1 MINKLSKFNF
11 MKTYKPYLSLTKNT
25 SKYELGVIVS
35 AVKDQTII
43 GIRQE
48 EIKKG
53 KDSCWGVIITFS
65 DMTQLVNGPEN
76 PIFSTNVDI
85 ALDKSAGYKKILCI
99 TEISVSNGKYG
110 PPAGEGTAIDFEDG
124 Q

>member
-1 MINKLSKFNF
+1 

-25 SKYELGVIVS
+25 SKYELGVIVT

-48 EIKKG
+48 EVKKG
-53 KDSCWGVIITFS
+53 KDSCWGVIITLS
-65 DMTQLVNGPEN
+65 DVTQLVNGPEN
-76 PIFSTNVDI
+76 PIFSTTVDI
-85 ALDKSAGYKKILCI
+85 ALDKSMKYKKIMCS
-99 TEISVSNGKYG
+99 TVISVSDGKYG
-110 PPAGEGTAIDFEDG
+110 PASGDDTSIDFDDG

>member
-1 MINKLSKFNF
+1 

-48 EIKKG
+48 EVKNG
-53 KDSCWGVIITFS
+53 NDSYWGVIITLS
-65 DMTQLVNGPEN
+65 DVTQLVNGPEN
-76 PIFSTNVDI
+76 PIFSTTVDI
-85 ALDKSAGYKKILCI
+85 ALDKSARYKKILCI
-99 TEISVSNGKYG
+99 TEISVSDGKYG
-110 PPAGEGTAIDFEDG
+110 PPAGEDTSIDFGDAG
-124 Q
+124 N